1 MGGLAVAGR
10 LVQLQIVEHWQW
22 SAAAQAIQED
32 VIELPSQ
39 RGAIYD
45 RNGVPLAYDVPACS
59 IALDNYLVTKPE
71 LLVDLLVGELKMP
84 RAEAA
89 DKVYRTG
96 YFTWVARGVDYSV
109 GQRVRARAKDL
120 GVKGLLFFDT
130 WKRAYPQGPI
140 ALAVLGVVGVDG
152 AGLAGLELLFDREL
166 SGKSRWVRLLRGP
179 DGRIY
184 DLWEEDPG
192 APGKALR
199 LTLDARIQWI
209 CDQEV
214 ARGLRTYAGAD
225 RGFALVM
232 DPRTGEILALAH
244 GPSADPARPD
254 PALLNPWSV
263 TQVFEPGSMF
273 KALVGLAAFDQ
284 GLISPEETF
293 SGDSPIIVAGTQV
306 KNARGRSYGTVTFR
320 RGMAESVN
328 TVLVQVAQR
337 LGIERTHAYL
347 TRMGFGRTTG
357 AELPG
362 EVGGILNPRE
372 RWTELDLAVSSF
384 GQGLAVTG
392 IQLGVAFSA
401 MANGGTLLRPRLI
414 PGPIEVRGRIASPE
428 ACATMR
434 EVLGYA
440 VNLGTGNKAAVSG
453 FKVGG
458 KSGTA
463 EMALPGRGY
472 VPDHVTTGMAS
483 FFPWDAPEYMVLV
496 VYQTSRNAEFW
507 SGSTAVPSVGEIV
520 RGMAGLGVVRP
531 YEPTTALGRSG

>member
-1 MGGLAVAGR
+1 MVGR
-10 LVQLQIVEHWQW
+10 LVQLQIVEHRQW
-22 SAAAQAIQED
+22 SAAAEAIQED
-32 VIELPSQ
+32 VIEIPAQ

-45 RNGVPLAYDVPACS
+45 RNGVPLAYDVPAWS
-59 IALDNYLVTKPE
+59 IALDNHLVTKPE
-71 LLVDLLVGELKMP
+71 LLIDLLVAELKMP

-96 YFTWVARGVDYSV
+96 YFTWVARGVDHGV
-109 GQRVRARAKDL
+109 GQRVRARARAL
-120 GVKGLLFFDT
+120 GIRGLLFFDT
-130 WKRAYPQGPI
+130 WKRAYPQGPL

-166 SGKSRWVRLLRGP
+166 SGRSRRVRILRGP
-179 DGRIY
+179 GGRIY

-192 APGKALR
+192 APGKDLR

-209 CDQEV
+209 CDQEI

-244 GPSADPARPD
+244 GPAADPARPD

-284 GLISPEETF
+284 GLVSPEETF
-293 SGDSPIIVAGTQV
+293 SGDSPILVGRV
-306 KNARGRSYGTVTFR
+306 PVRNARRKSYGTVTFR
-320 RGMAESVN
+320 RGMAESIN
-328 TVLVQVAQR
+328 TVFVQVSQR

-347 TRMGFGRTTG
+347 ARMGFGRPTG
-357 AELPG
+357 VELPG
-362 EVGGILNPRE
+362 EVNGIVNPRE

-392 IQLGVAFSA
+392 IQLGAAFAA
-401 MANGGTLLRPRLI
+401 MANGGTLLRPRLL
-414 PGPIEVRGRIASPE
+414 PGPIEARGRIASPE
-428 ACATMR
+428 ACAAMR
-434 EVLGYA
+434 EVLGWT
-440 VNLGTGNKAAVSG
+440 VNIAGASTGTRAAVPG
-453 FKVGG
+453 FEVGG

-472 VPDHVTTGMAS
+472 VPEHVTTGMGS
-483 FFPWDAPEYMVLV
+483 FFPWDAPEYVVLV
-496 VYQTSRNAEFW
+496 VYQTSRTAEFW

-520 RGMAGLGVVRP
+520 RGMAGLGIVRP
-531 YEPTTALGRSG
+531 YEPTTTLGRSG

>member
-1 MGGLAVAGR
+1 
-10 LVQLQIVEHWQW
+10 I
-22 SAAAQAIQED
+22 
-32 VIELPSQ
+32 
-39 RGAIYD
+39 
-45 RNGVPLAYDVPACS
+45 
-59 IALDNYLVTKPE
+59 
-71 LLVDLLVGELKMP
+71 
-84 RAEAA
+84 
-89 DKVYRTG
+89 
-96 YFTWVARGVDYSV
+96 
-109 GQRVRARAKDL
+109 
-120 GVKGLLFFDT
+120 KGLLYFDT

-166 SGKSRWVRLLRGP
+166 SGKSRRVRLLRGP
-179 DGRIY
+179 VGRIY

-192 APGKALR
+192 ASGKALR

-244 GPSADPARPD
+244 GPPVDLARPN
-254 PALLNPWSV
+254 PALLNPWAA

-284 GLISPEETF
+284 GLLSPDDTF

-306 KNARGRSYGTVTFR
+306 KNARGKSYGTVTFR
-320 RGMAESVN
+320 RGIADSIN

-347 TRMGFGRTTG
+347 TRMGFGRPTG
-357 AELPG
+357 VELPG
-362 EVGGILNPRE
+362 EVSGILNPRE
-372 RWTELDLAVSSF
+372 RWTELDLAVSAF

-392 IQLGVAFSA
+392 IQLGAAFAA
-401 MANGGTLLRPRLI
+401 MANGGTLLCPRLI

-434 EVLGYA
+434 EVLWYS
-440 VNLGTGNKAAVSG
+440 VNIGTGSTASVPG

-463 EMALPGRGY
+463 EVALPGRGY

-520 RGMAGLGVVRP
+520 RGMAALGIVRP